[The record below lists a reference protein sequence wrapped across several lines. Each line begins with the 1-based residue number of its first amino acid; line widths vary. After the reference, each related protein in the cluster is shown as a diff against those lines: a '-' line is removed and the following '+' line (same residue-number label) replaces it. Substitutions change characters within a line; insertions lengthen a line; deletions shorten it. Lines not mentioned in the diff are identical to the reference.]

1 MGESH
6 IIKQNLEWERLRYLA
21 TLIHNVN
28 CTKKSQTLKPQQLF
42 PLPQDVYL
50 KKDVPRSTPEKLKEF
65 EDLLESMKDIPREVV
80 F

>member
-1 MGESH
+1 LGESH

-28 CTKKSQTLKPQQLF
+28 CTKKSQTIKPPDLF
-42 PLPQDVYL
+42 PLPQDVYI
-50 KKDVPRSTPEKLKEF
+50 KKNVPRSTPEKLKEF

>member
-42 PLPQDVYL
+42 PLPQDIYL
-50 KKDVPRSTPEKLKEF
+50 KKNVPRSTPEKLKEF
-65 EDLLESMKDIPREVV
+65 EDLLESIKDKPKKVV